1 MRFDGFV
8 GTDSADSLGLA
19 PAYTYTYKQYQKTGT
34 YKITP
39 GGLSEDGNYTYQYVS
54 GYLRVNAKNLTFE
67 WSDNAYVYDG
77 TEKVMTASPVG
88 LESTDSVTLE
98 YEGNTATAVGGYTAK
113 VTGLAGDNAD
123 NYTIASDERSA
134 VQTWSISKGTNY
146 LATPLTMDNWT
157 YGDTPSEPA
166 GKAAYGTTRYV
177 YSDFKNG

>member
-1 MRFDGFV
+1 M
-8 GTDSADSLGLA
+8 
-19 PAYTYTYKQYQKTGT
+19 
-34 YKITP
+34 
-39 GGLSEDGNYTYQYVS
+39 EN
-54 GYLRVNAKNLTFE
+54 
-67 WSDNAYVYDG
+67 
-77 TEKVMTASPVG
+77 
-88 LESTDSVTLE
+88 TDSVTLE

-177 YSDFKNG
+177 YSEFKNGEYTASHPVDA